1 MNLSIKLDKIFSI
14 FRDRTSIIIGEKKY
28 SFRYLK
34 LKSDLILKRF
44 KRKRVSRDD
53 VVLIFHKKNIDEFVM
68 MIACIRAGVIYCNV
82 DPELP
87 KERLK
92 NIISNLNPKLFY
104 SKKFSKK
111 EIEIIKSTKILKKKK
126 LN

>member
-14 FRDRTSIIIGEKKY
+14 FRDRTSIIIGKKKY

-34 LKSDLILKRF
+34 LKSDLILKKF
-44 KRKRVSRDD
+44 KKKRISKND

-92 NIISNLNPKLFY
+92 NIIYTGLTRAKVKLVLII
-104 SKKFSKK
+104 SEDLKK
-111 EIEIIKSTKILKKKK
+111 ELEFLKEKSV
-126 LN
+126 